1 MAAPIVETRLGET
14 VVYVVFDS
22 LTGQISEHPSLTA
35 LVDTFSNRNLTPLY
49 FWTLGLEDWIS
60 LDQVLTKKVIE
71 KKKYQLPSLPST
83 QAQPATPIAIK
94 PTIKPMVQPEPLSK
108 TEMQESEFVS
118 EEVTQKIQVPK
129 GTQNSDKTFE
139 GRSSPRYDLRIKV
152 ILSNKEKTFLSYTQ
166 NISVTGVLLEDV
178 IPVDF
183 FQNEESE
190 IFVSSPKKNEFLAFR
205 CKPVGDQSSPRRFTF
220 GQITPEAL
228 TKFQDWIDR
237 LRKDS

>member
-1 MAAPIVETRLGET
+1 M
-14 VVYVVFDS
+14 YVVFDS
-22 LTGQISEHPSLTA
+22 LTGQISEHPNLIA
-35 LVDTFSNRNLTPLY
+35 LVNTFSNRNLTPLY
-49 FWTLGLEDWIS
+49 YWTLGLEDWIS
-60 LDQVLTKKVIE
+60 LDQVLTKKILE
-71 KKKYQLPSLPST
+71 KKKYQLPSLP
-83 QAQPATPIAIK
+83 AIQPQQTTP
-94 PTIKPMVQPEPLSK
+94 SK
-108 TEMQESEFVS
+108 TEIHESQFVS
-118 EEVTQKIQVPK
+118 EEVTQKIQVPNTTAETGK
-129 GTQNSDKTFE
+129 SFE
-139 GRSSPRYDLRIKV
+139 GRGSPRFDLRIKV

-178 IPVDF
+178 IPIDF

-220 GQITPEAL
+220 GQISPEAL